1 MPARQEIKEFL
12 DSYQDELT
20 ENLQELIQ
28 YKSVKGEPEEG
39 RPFGPEIGE
48 CLIRILE
55 MADVMGMKTSNL
67 EGYAGTV
74 EIGEGEEMLGI
85 LCHLDVVPAG
95 NDWEYDPFAGVIEEG
110 RIYGRGTLDNKGP
123 AVASLYAMK
132 TILDLE
138 IKLNKRVRLILGTN
152 EESGW
157 KGIDYYN
164 KNAEVPTLAFSP
176 DAVFPVIH
184 AEKGILVFDLLKE
197 YSTDGNDYQAE
208 EKEPSTRGRVKVKSI
223 SGGNAPNMVPD
234 RASALVIGERK
245 YLQEKIAEYQSDYPE
260 DIKLKTINSEKSE
273 ILVKGISAHGSLPA
287 DGVNAVSH
295 LICLLAEMNL
305 TSGNIESFIKTYQK
319 LIGTD
324 YYGENIGCNVCDEV
338 SGQLVF
344 NVGQIEVDEKEARI
358 TVNIRYPVSYQS
370 EEIFRGLTDKIS
382 KFNWLLER
390 KEHKAPLYV
399 EKDDR
404 LVESLMQVYR
414 DETGDEKAKPIAIG
428 GGTYARAVP
437 RGVAFG
443 PLFPG
448 QPELAHQKN
457 EFIEIENLMLNAL
470 IYVRAIIELA
480 AEEKI
485 N

>member
-1 MPARQEIKEFL
+1 MPARQEIKEIL
-12 DSYQDELT
+12 KGYQDNLT

-28 YKSVKGEPEEG
+28 YKSVEAEPVEG
-39 RPFGPEIGE
+39 MPFGLEVGKCLARMLEI
-48 CLIRILE
+48 
-55 MADVMGMKTSNL
+55 ADEMGMKTSNL

-74 EIGEGEEMLGI
+74 EIGQGEEMLGI

-95 NDWEYDPFAGVIEEG
+95 DDWDYDPFAGVIENG
-110 RIYGRGTLDNKGP
+110 RIYGRGSLDNKGP

-132 TILDLE
+132 TILDLKL
-138 IKLNKRVRLILGTN
+138 KLNKRVRLILGTN

-157 KGIDYYN
+157 ECMEYYN
-164 KNAEVPTLAFSP
+164 KNAETPTLAFSP

-184 AEKGILVFDLLKE
+184 AEKGILVFDLLQE
-197 YSTDGNDYQAE
+197 FTGEAEDTGEEDDRYS
-208 EKEPSTRGRVKVKSI
+208 RGEVAVQSI

-234 RASALVIGERK
+234 RASALVKGERE
-245 YLQEKIAEYQSDYPE
+245 YLENKIAEYQNDYPE
-260 DIKLKTINSEKSE
+260 DIVLTAVNSQEYE
-273 ILVKGISAHGSLPA
+273 ILVKGVSAHGSLPA

-295 LICLLAEMNL
+295 LISLLAEMNL
-305 TSGNIESFIKTYQK
+305 NPGNLENFINTYQR
-319 LIGTD
+319 LIGRD
-324 YYGENIGCNVCDEV
+324 YYGENIGCDLSDEV
-338 SGQLVF
+338 SGRLVF
-344 NVGQIEVDEKEARI
+344 NVGQIKADEERARI

-370 EEIFRGLTDKIS
+370 EEVYQGLKEKIS
-382 KFNWLLER
+382 EHNWKLEE
-390 KEHKAPLYV
+390 KQHKAPLHV

-404 LVESLMQVYR
+404 LVKSLMQVYR
-414 DETGDEKAKPIAIG
+414 EETGDEKAEPIAIG

-457 EFIEIENLMLNAL
+457 EYLEIEDLMLNTL

-480 AEEKI
+480 ADEKI

>member
-1 MPARQEIKEFL
+1 MPARQEIKKIL
-12 DSYQDELT
+12 DSYQDKLT
-20 ENLQELIQ
+20 ESLQELIQ
-28 YKSVKGEPEEG
+28 YKSVQGEPEED
-39 RPFGPEIGE
+39 RPFGPEVGE
-48 CLIRILE
+48 CLIGMLE
-55 MADVMGMKTSNL
+55 MADAMGMRTSNL
-67 EGYAGTV
+67 EDYAGTV

-95 NDWEYDPFAGVIEEG
+95 DDWDYDPYAGVVEKG
-110 RIYGRGTLDNKGP
+110 RIYGRGSLDNKGP

-132 TILDLE
+132 TILDLGL
-138 IKLNKRVRLILGTN
+138 KLNKRVRLILGTN

-157 KGIDYYN
+157 KGMEYYN

-184 AEKGILVFDLLKE
+184 AEKGILVFDLLEE
-197 YSTDGNDYQAE
+197 YNSGGDDYQAE
-208 EKEPSTRGRVKVKSI
+208 DNQPSKGWVKVKSI

-234 RASALVIGERK
+234 RASALVSGERK
-245 YLQEKIAEYQSDYPE
+245 YLQDKIAEYQSDYPE
-260 DIKLKTINSEKSE
+260 DIKLKTINSEESE

-305 TSGNIESFIKTYQK
+305 TPGNIENFIKAYQK

-324 YYGENIGCNVCDEV
+324 YYGENIGCDVCDEI
-338 SGQLVF
+338 SGRLVF

-370 EEIFRGLTDKIS
+370 EKIFQSLTEKIS
-382 KFNWLLER
+382 KFDWLLER
-390 KEHKAPLYV
+390 KEHKAPLHV

-414 DETGDEKAKPIAIG
+414 DETGDDKAEPIAIG

-457 EFIEIENLMLNAL
+457 EYMEIEDLMLNAL

-480 AEEKI
+480 ADEKI